1 MAERDFETVVIGGG
15 AAGIAAARRLQQA
28 GVKCVIVEARSRL
41 GGRAWTIADASGHA
55 LDLGCGWLHSADRN
69 PWVAVAEEQK
79 RTIDKTRPPWA
90 RSALPHGFPED
101 AQREFR
107 KAQED
112 FFKRVGERA
121 QRDPDVPAAALL
133 APDCRWNN
141 LIGAIGTYISGAE
154 LDRVSA
160 RDFDNYDD
168 TGVNWRI
175 VEGYGATIAKCGESL
190 PAILDCPVQRIDH
203 QGNRLKIEIPQGAII
218 ADQAIVTL
226 PTSVLA
232 DTEQLFAPA
241 LPDKI
246 EAARGLPLGLA
257 DKLFLSLE
265 GAEEFDKDSRL
276 FGATDQSAT
285 ATYHMRPFGRPLIE
299 AYFGGRLAADLEAGG
314 ASAFFEFAVSELTR
328 QLGNDFAHRV
338 KPIHVHRWGA
348 DPFARGS
355 YSYALPGKAD
365 CRATL
370 AAPVN
375 GRLFFAGEACSH
387 GDFSTAHGG
396 WSTGVIAADQAISAL
411 RKNATKPG
419 Q

>member
-1 MAERDFETVVIGGG
+1 M
-15 AAGIAAARRLQQA
+15 
-28 GVKCVIVEARSRL
+28 
-41 GGRAWTIADASGHA
+41 
-55 LDLGCGWLHSADRN
+55 HSADRN

-90 RSALPHGFPED
+90 RSALPSRISGGRAARISQSAGRIFC
-101 AQREFR
+101 
-107 KAQED
+107 
-112 FFKRVGERA
+112 KRVGERA

-141 LIGAIGTYISGAE
+141 LISAIGTYISGAE

-203 QGNRLKIEIPQGAII
+203 QGNRLKIETPQGAII

-314 ASAFFEFAVSELTR
+314 ASAFFEFAVSELAR
-328 QLGNDFAHRV
+328 KLGNDFARQGETNSCSSLGRRSICARFIFICIAWQGGLPRHARCACERPPVLRRRGLLARRFFDRAWGLDHRR
-338 KPIHVHRWGA
+338 H
-348 DPFARGS
+348 
-355 YSYALPGKAD
+355 
-365 CRATL
+365 CR
-370 AAPVN
+370 
-375 GRLFFAGEACSH
+375 RS
-387 GDFSTAHGG
+387 GDFCVAQECDKTRQQWFHR
-396 WSTGVIAADQAISAL
+396 DAL
-411 RKNATKPG
+411 DIVTHS